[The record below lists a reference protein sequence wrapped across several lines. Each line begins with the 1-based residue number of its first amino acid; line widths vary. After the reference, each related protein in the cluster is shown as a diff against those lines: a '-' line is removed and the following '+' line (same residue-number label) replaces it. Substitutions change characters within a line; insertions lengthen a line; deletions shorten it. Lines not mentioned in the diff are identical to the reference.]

1 MAKSGSFLYRGNMTA
16 IGAVLGLGVCGALIT
31 AGPARAENAEVSTG
45 PAYYYV
51 NQQPSP
57 GTGSKGSNASFNG
70 FSCDKPDSG
79 GQGPTGTAVT
89 ATVTPDISTTT
100 AYGGTL
106 VIAGSTGGTGGTGG
120 SDKTGVCGNGR
131 GGGTGGT
138 GGAVTVTLNGTS
150 SATYPI
156 ANTTVVAYS
165 QGGTGGTGG
174 NTNDPGAHGGD
185 GGSGGAGGAVTVT
198 NNMALNIQ
206 GGSSSLGIV
215 AQSAGGQGGD
225 GGNNNGGLWGDG
237 GDGVPG
243 GAGGNVTIT
252 NNAAIT
258 TAAGTPLAAQ
268 SIGGFGGDG
277 GSSNGTF
284 GGYSGGGGYGGNA
297 GLVTINNIGVLTV
310 GSAANPSAAAG
321 ATAIYAQSVGG
332 GGGNAGVAAGL
343 VALGADGGRAGSGS
357 LVTVNNSS
365 TITAYGPSSVGIF
378 AQSVGGAGGSGGM
391 AFSASG
397 STASVAVGGSG
408 GDGGSGGS
416 VAVNNTADICTGN
429 GCIPSLATTP
439 VTTDSAGG
447 AVGVLAQS
455 VGGGGGVGGMGLSGS
470 GSGLAFAVGGSGGG
484 GGSAGSVAVL
494 STGSIT
500 TVEVNSA
507 GILAQS
513 VGGGGGVGGG
523 AVALSASSGQ
533 SASLSHGGS
542 GGDGGS
548 AGSVAI
554 NCNSFSGDSSAA
566 GACSGQGRLSGLTTG
581 KTISTVG
588 DGSSAIAGQSIGGGG
603 GSGGYAVSLAAGF
616 QGSFALSYGG
626 KGGKGG
632 NGGQVYV
639 SPNGIT
645 LTTTG
650 VGASALVGQS
660 IGGGGGGGGSTV
672 DASLAVANSALSF
685 GVGGSG
691 GAAGAGSTVIVE
703 NTGSVITT
711 SGNSSHGI
719 LAQSIGGGG
728 GSGGS
733 ALGLSAS
740 PQLAVSLGVGG
751 SGGAG
756 GAAGAVTAHN
766 YAANSSQTAAI
777 TTYGYG
783 ASAIL
788 AQSIGGGGGNGGYT
802 TSGALSYSSGAS
814 AAIGGAGGSGNNGG
828 TVQVVNTGLINTYG
842 GGAAA
847 IAAQSIGGGGGSGG
861 YAVAGSIS
869 GSVSANIGAG
879 GSGASGGAGG
889 AVTLVNQAAVTVS
902 AASTGNAPALLAQ
915 SIGGGGG
922 SGGFSGAAGLSSNGT
937 ASMAVG
943 GGGGNGGTGGT
954 VTVDNYSALTVT
966 GPLSPGVVAQSM
978 GGNGGSGGFAIAGSF
993 GESGAVS
1000 AAIGGGGGKGGRASQ
1015 VTVTIQGGGRVSTTG
1030 HQSAGILA
1038 QSIGGAGGNGGW
1050 DIAGSLGGLGS
1061 AGVSLGGSGGGGGAA
1076 GGVTIA
1082 TYDTITTTGL
1092 LSHGIVA
1099 QSIGGSGGLG
1109 GFSAGA
1115 AGSTI
1120 AAPAVAVGGYGGSG
1134 GTGGTVTVNTYTGIS
1149 TAGDLAAAII
1159 AQSIGGTGGSG
1170 GAAYSGSV
1178 STGNPASKI
1187 SVGAAGATGGSGGS
1201 GQNGGAVSVTVANN
1215 LVTSGFDAY
1224 GIIAQSIGGGGGN
1237 GGNASAFAASASG
1250 GGEQSKSGS
1259 ASVAIGGSGAAGGNA
1274 GAVAV
1279 TLTGSIQT
1287 GTAGVAPGN
1296 PGAGDRSVAILAQ
1309 SVGGSGGNGGSA
1321 YANAISG
1328 TGAISVAVGGG
1339 GGTGGTGGRVT
1350 VCGNVSSGSCSNPWG
1365 GVTATGGSILTY
1377 GNHASAIYAQSV
1389 GGGGGR
1395 GGYSESSASSNKY
1408 AASLAVG
1415 GFGGGGGNADAVTVV
1430 AGGTLATT
1438 GAGSTAIFAQSVG
1451 GGGGDGGTATASAT
1465 GQQGGALDGGVAAY
1479 TGTGFAQQTN
1489 TGAAVATA
1497 AQFSQSGPAAST
1509 DEEADNGVGA
1519 SLAIGGAGGKAGNG
1533 GAVLVSSVA
1542 TITTSGML
1550 SNGITAQSVGGGGGN
1565 GGSATTNA
1573 AGGNYAGSI
1582 SLGGTGGGGGA
1593 GSTATVVNTGSIT
1606 TSGLQ
1611 SAAIFAQSVGG
1622 GGGNGGA
1629 ASSTVESGGS
1639 GALSFGLGGSGGGG
1653 GAANLVTVLNFGT
1666 LRTTGINSA
1675 GIFAQS
1681 VGGGGGNGGGATTA
1695 ATAAPASDEDE
1706 EDGST
1711 SASTGTVPTSGSGQS
1726 NSSHNSASAGKTGST
1741 SQGSQAGADGG
1752 YAAGLAIGGSGGGG
1766 AAGGSIVVTNSAS
1779 ITTGTSDG
1787 KGGLNSQAIFA
1798 QSVGGGG
1805 GNGGSA
1811 SSNAD
1816 AGKASVALSMGGTGG
1831 GAGAGGA
1838 VNVGLGGGTLT
1849 TYGANAAA
1857 VYAQSVGG
1865 GGGNGGSASS
1875 TTGSGGSA
1883 SVALGLGGSGA
1894 GGGAGGSVNVC
1905 GSISNNICNND
1916 QAHPTSITT
1925 WGDLSYGIYVQSVGG
1940 GGGNGGAVTTS
1951 ATAGQADDSEPG
1963 ASVSSGSTGTSASTS
1978 KGVAMSAGLGGSGGG
1993 GGSGGT
1999 VSVNSATTIQTAGA
2013 HATAIYAQSVGGGG
2027 GTGASATTNANSGAY
2042 ATSFALGG
2050 SGGNGGAGGAVYVV
2064 NDGTL
2069 ATYGFLSHGIFA
2081 QSVGGGGGDAGGAS
2095 STSAQGGEASLAM
2108 ALGGSGGGGQ
2118 NGQGV
2123 TVTSRGVITTA
2134 AGAAHA
2140 IVAQS
2145 VGGGGGLGGS
2155 AQSSA
2160 SGGKISAPV
2169 TLGGGGGISG
2179 SGGTVSVYI
2188 TRDITA
2194 SGIGSGAVIAQ
2205 SIGGGGGIS
2214 DIIDITSATRASASA
2229 SLTLGSS
2236 SSNAGDGGKILVSTG
2251 GGTSALIQTG
2261 GDNASALV
2269 VQSIGGGGG
2278 IATFSAG
2285 KISGAVSPTFTLGAS
2300 RGGGSGGTSAADAV
2314 MLTLGDNG
2322 GTTSIETW
2330 GRNSMGVAVQS
2341 IGSGGG
2347 IAGFA
2352 TTSAGS
2358 TTATAQ
2364 LGQSGGGGNGR
2375 AVTLSGT
2382 ASIITHAD
2390 NAIGAV
2396 VQSVTGGG
2404 GVALA
2409 AAGSGAIF
2417 SGSTRLGATG
2427 GGTGDGGTVNV
2438 NLTGGRIVTNGFNAH
2453 GLVAQSIAGGGGISG
2468 IRTTSLT
2475 LGGVVA
2481 GYGNMVTVASSSAI
2495 TTYGTSASGI
2505 IAQSIGGGGGI
2516 ATSDGQVNFAGAPSA
2531 SNSRQVLVTTTGA
2544 GAVQTQGATSFGILA
2559 QSIGGGGGAVFG
2571 PNRLL
2576 GANFGA
2582 SIAYADNVGIDTG
2595 ANVITTGMAS
2605 VAVLGQSIGGG
2616 GGVVASTASDA
2627 GFTSYAV
2634 GLNGANASG
2643 LNAGT
2648 MSITTRNQTI
2658 ATAGANAAAVV
2669 GQSIG
2674 AGGTFFSQ
2682 ANTASQG
2689 AVSVT
2694 AYLGTAYG
2702 SGNGGVDQADAIRI
2716 ALGTGGVTTIDTS
2729 GANAFGAVAQA
2740 VGGGG
2745 GIIAISNQAT
2755 GGTVGTAILGQRGGS
2770 GSGMA
2775 TTLTGTANIVTRG
2788 TNALGAVAQ
2797 SISNG
2802 GGILA
2807 VSGQSGAAFTGNV
2820 TLGATAGGG
2829 SNGRTVT
2836 VNLTNGSIAT
2846 GGAYAHGLVAQSIA
2860 GGGGISGLLTNDVKF
2875 GGVVAGNG
2883 GAVSVTSSS
2892 AITTYGTAAAGIV
2905 AQSIGGGGGLA
2916 IGTGA
2921 VTFANTPSGSN
2932 ASQVTVTTSGGGA
2945 VQTQGATSFGILAQ
2959 SVGGGGGAIFGPT
2972 SLLSTNLGTGIGYA
2986 GNIAVDAGANVVTSG
3001 AGSVAI
3007 LGQSIGGGGGVIAST
3022 TSNAGFVNYGTGLNS
3037 AGNGNLNAGTVAVTT
3052 RNQTIATAGANAAAV
3067 VGQAVGAS
3075 GVFFTQANSA
3085 SQGAVNVTGYL
3096 GTVSAGGNGGA
3107 DVADAIKVTLGAGGL
3122 TTIDTSGANAFGAI
3136 AQSVGGGGGI
3146 VAIATQATG
3155 GTVKGAILG
3164 QRGGSGTGLAT
3175 TLTGTANIVTR
3186 GTNALGVVAQ
3196 SISTGGGIFVV
3207 SGQSGAAFTGNVRL
3221 GATGGSGSNTR
3232 AVNVNLSGGSIA
3244 TGGAYAHGL
3253 VAQSIAGGGGISG
3266 VLTNDVTL
3274 GGVLAGNGGAVSVAS
3289 SSAITTYGTA
3299 AAGIVAQ
3306 SIGGGGGLAIGT
3318 GAVTFANAPS
3328 GSNASQVT
3336 VTTTGGGAVQT
3347 QGTTSFG
3354 ILAQSI
3360 GGAGGAIFGPTAP
3373 LSTNLGTGIGYAGNI
3388 AVDAGANVVTSGIG
3402 SVAILGQS
3410 IGGGG
3415 GVIASTTTND
3425 GFVNY
3430 GTGLNSAGNGN
3441 LNAGT
3446 VAITT
3451 RNQTIATSGVNAA
3464 AVVGQSVGAGGVYF
3478 TQANTVSQGTINVTG
3493 YLGTVSAGGNGGANV
3508 ADAIKV
3514 TLGAGGVTTIDTSG
3528 ANAFGAVAQSVGG
3541 GGGIV
3546 AISTR
3551 ANYGNVKGV
3560 QLGQRGGN
3568 GMGMATTVTG
3578 AASIVTRGN
3587 NAFGIVAQSVSNG
3600 GGILAV
3606 ATPGL
3611 EFFTGTAVLGARGGS
3626 GNNAGNATVNLSGGG
3641 GITTT
3646 GVFAHGIVA
3655 QSIAG
3660 GGGISALNTDTVQM
3674 GGGTAGIAGVASVTA
3689 LAPVATSGIGA
3700 SAIVAQSIGGGGG
3713 LALTSYNAQFI
3724 STTGGSDAST
3734 VGVTTTGNGWLQT
3747 TGNLGFGILAQSIGG
3762 GGGAFIAPNHGVIAS
3777 FGASAAYAGGV
3788 YVDAGANV
3796 VTTGQGSTAI
3806 LAQSVGGGGGVIASS
3821 FADAAY
3827 TSYVA
3832 NIYGSSGGNDYG
3844 SNVAVTTHGQTIAT
3858 AGANSAAVIAQSVGA
3873 SGVYYAQTNTA
3884 AQGSIHATFNLGA
3897 GQGSGNG
3904 GVSQSDSVKVTLGSG
3919 GATTIDTSG
3928 ANAFGVVAQSV
3939 GAGGGIYA
3947 IATQST
3953 GGSID
3958 SSRLGA
3964 RGGGGVGLA
3973 TTVTGAANITTR
3985 GTNALG
3991 VVAQSISGGG
4001 GIAVVA
4007 GQSGST
4013 GYSGPVTLGTY
4024 AGGGG
4029 NGGVVNVNLT
4039 GGSIT
4044 TGGVFAPGLVA
4055 QSIAAGGGISGV
4067 HSSGVYLGGYVA
4079 GNGNTV
4085 TVSSG
4090 AAIGTIGNASAGIV
4104 AQSIGGGGGLAL
4116 ANGGNAVILNAPSGS
4131 NASQVR
4137 VTTTGSGSVQTQG
4150 ATAFGILAQSIGGA
4164 GGAVFSPVNQATASF
4179 GTGIAYGG
4187 SIVIDTAANVVTSG
4201 AGSAGIVG
4209 QSIGGGG
4216 GVIASAFSNANV
4228 TSYGVTLNAA
4238 NASGLNGN
4246 TVAVTTRT
4254 QTIATAGANGAGVI
4268 AQSMGAGGTYFTQA
4282 NAASQGAV
4290 HTAINLG
4297 TSVGK
4302 GDGGQNTTYS
4312 TNVTLGAGGVTT
4324 IDTSGANAYGVVGQ
4338 SIGGGGGIV
4347 SIATL
4352 SSGGWIDAGIIG
4364 QRGGGGS
4371 AMPTSVNGTA
4381 NIVTRGTNAA
4391 GVIVQSISGGGGVA
4405 SLSSQSGA
4413 WFSGMVTLGATGGSG
4428 ANANTAYGY
4437 LAAGSVTT
4445 SGAFAPGLVVQS
4457 IAGGG
4462 GIAGI
4467 HTDAVRLGGPLNG
4480 NGGTVSATSSALI
4493 TTYGGASPGIV
4504 AQSIGGGGGLAHGAG
4519 QVYFNSAVSG
4529 SNAGNVW
4536 LTTGTGGTVQTV
4548 GSVSYGILAQSVGGA
4563 GGAVFSEYR
4572 QLAANFGSAIA
4583 YGSAVT
4589 LNVPTSVITNGVG
4602 STAILAQSVGGGG
4615 GVVASVF
4622 TDAGVTNYGV
4632 GNMGGGGS
4640 NLNGGAVSITTQNQT
4655 IATTAANAT
4664 AVVAQSV
4671 GDNGIFFTQTNTAAQ
4686 SSASVNLQ
4694 LGAVRGSG
4702 NGGPSQNDAVA
4713 GYLGNAVIQTS
4724 GANSLGVLV
4733 QSVGGGGG
4741 FASIATQASG
4751 GSINARLGQ
4760 QGGAGSAQDITITGA
4775 PKVLTQ
4781 GVNAA
4786 GVVAQAITGGGG
4798 VMAVSGTS
4806 GAVFS
4811 GSVYLGGTGGGTSGN
4826 AAVSLTLSGGSIQTG
4841 GSFAPGL
4848 VAQVISG
4855 GGGLSA
4861 INATS
4866 VNLGGT
4872 VASKSNTLTLTNG
4885 AAITTTGAASPG
4897 LVAQSIGGGGG
4908 LALAANGATVRLG
4921 NKASGAD
4928 GNNVTITS
4936 NGQIY
4941 TTGVNS
4947 FGILAQSVGSGGGA
4961 VITTGGTVS
4970 AAANASSKASAG
4982 SVTVGVNAPITT
4994 TGAGAHGV
5002 VAQSAA
5008 GGGGIVTNGT
5018 TTLFLS
5024 GNGGGSSHAVSV
5036 YVYAP
5041 ITVSGAGASA
5051 VVAHSTTDPVVEI
5064 AEGVVVTGAA
5074 DGHALLLDGPINEVT
5089 NAGTLQT
5096 FAGGDGLVIDSRIGD
5111 TTVTNKGTLTGSI
5124 KLGDGGANLLTN
5136 EAGATINSGASIDL
5150 GGTGS
5155 FVNHG
5160 RLQQAT
5166 EGVVTTT
5173 INGGFTQSE
5182 DGEVQLRVDHATGK
5196 ADGLHITGAASM
5208 DGKLSLATIN
5218 SGSVKPGRLAIADV
5232 LVSDTGLA
5240 AGNLEL
5246 SAPASAILSYSLT
5259 NTDGR
5264 LGIQADADFTPE
5276 GLSGFGR
5283 RIGELLGRVQS
5294 EAASEY
5300 SKAITAGLVSI
5311 SDTATLDRGYRS
5323 VGDTGAAS
5331 VPQSMLTA
5339 STRAM
5344 QAVTGRLDSWR
5355 MGAAA
5360 AAPGSRDAALDAAA
5374 EASGGGGRAW
5384 MTPEGAY
5391 ETGDGF
5397 DGHYFGTTIGIDGG
5411 ADDGS
5416 FLVGGAFTYG
5426 ETSYDLDGLAASG
5439 TGKQYGVSVYGLRR
5453 FGDAYASVIGY
5464 AATGN
5469 TRYTRD
5475 LRFLG
5480 LTRAAVTRFDGTT
5493 LGARLEVGYA
5503 LPLTAGLK
5511 ITPFAAVEPT
5521 RLHLDEAR
5529 DSFSNGGGVVYEA
5542 SDTISMPM
5550 TLGFQIGGPVTF
5562 EDGSRIEP
5570 FFRAGWKHEFRPDRD
5585 ITRHL
5590 AELPGVSF
5598 QGSDIEVPEDA
5609 AVLRAGVQYRLDE
5622 DFDLQLSVDSELSE
5636 ERQSVGGT
5644 LSLRYRW

>member
-1 MAKSGSFLYRGNMTA
+1 MTA
-16 IGAVLGLGVCGALIT
+16 IGALLGLGVTGALIT
-31 AGPARAENAEVSTG
+31 GAMITVGPAFAGNAEVSTG

-89 ATVTPDISTTT
+89 ATVTPGISTTT
-100 AYGGTL
+100 AYDGTL
-106 VIAGSTGGTGGTGG
+106 VVAGSTGGTGGTGG

-138 GGAVTVTLNGTS
+138 GGAVTVTLNGAS
-150 SATYPI
+150 SDVYPI
-156 ANTTVVAYS
+156 ANTTIVAYS

-185 GGSGGAGGAVTVT
+185 GGSGGAGGTVTVT
-198 NNMALNIQ
+198 NNMTLNIQ

-225 GGNNNGGLWGDG
+225 GGNNNGGLWGNG

-310 GSAANPSAAAG
+310 GTAANPSAAAG

-343 VALGADGGRAGSGS
+343 VALGADGGKAGSGS

-397 STASVAVGGSG
+397 SSAAVAVGGSG

-484 GGSAGSVAVL
+484 GGNAGSVAVL

-542 GGDGGS
+542 GGSGGS
-548 AGSVAI
+548 AGSVAV

-566 GACSGQGRLSGLTTG
+566 GACSGQGRLGGLTTG

-685 GVGGSG
+685 GVGGTG

-711 SGNSSHGI
+711 SGDSSHGI

-766 YAANSSQTAAI
+766 YAANSSQNAAI

-922 SGGFSGAAGLSSNGT
+922 SGGFSGAAGLSSNST

-1030 HQSAGILA
+1030 HQSAGVLA

-1250 GGEQSKSGS
+1250 GGEKSESGS

-1287 GTAGVAPGN
+1287 GMAGVAPGN

-1542 TITTSGML
+1542 TVTTSGML

-1695 ATAAPASDEDE
+1695 ATAAPASDDDD

-1752 YAAGLAIGGSGGGG
+1752 YATGLAIGGSGGGG
-1766 AAGGSIVVTNSAS
+1766 AAGGGIVVTNSAS

-1865 GGGNGGSASS
+1865 GGGNGGSSSS

-1905 GSISNNICNND
+1905 GSISNNICNGD
-1916 QAHPTSITT
+1916 QARPTSITT

-1951 ATAGQADDSEPG
+1951 ATAGQADDSDPG

-2179 SGGTVSVYI
+2179 AGGTVSVYI

-2314 MLTLGDNG
+2314 MLTLGDSG

-2468 IRTTSLT
+2468 IRTTSLA

-2481 GYGNMVTVASSSAI
+2481 GYGNTVTVASSSAI

-2505 IAQSIGGGGGI
+2505 IAQSIGGGGGG
-2516 ATSDGQVNFAGAPSA
+2516 ATSDGQVNFASAPSG

-2582 SIAYADNVGIDTG
+2582 SIAYADNVGIDVG

-2605 VAVLGQSIGGG
+2605 VAVLGQSIAGG
-2616 GGVVASTASDA
+2616 GGVVASTAADA

-2729 GANAFGAVAQA
+2729 GANAFGAVAQS

-2755 GGTVGTAILGQRGGS
+2755 GGTVGTAIMGQRGGS

-2836 VNLTNGSIAT
+2836 VNLTNGSITT

-2883 GAVSVTSSS
+2883 GAVSVASS
-2892 AITTYGTAAAGIV
+2892 AAVTTYGTAAAGIV

-2916 IGTGA
+2916 IGTDA

-2972 SLLSTNLGTGIGYA
+2972 ALLSTNLGTGIGYA

-3001 AGSVAI
+3001 TGSVAI

-3022 TSNAGFVNYGTGLNS
+3022 TA
-3037 AGNGNLNAGTVAVTT
+3037 
-3052 RNQTIATAGANAAAV
+3052 
-3067 VGQAVGAS
+3067 
-3075 GVFFTQANSA
+3075 
-3085 SQGAVNVTGYL
+3085 
-3096 GTVSAGGNGGA
+3096 
-3107 DVADAIKVTLGAGGL
+3107 
-3122 TTIDTSGANAFGAI
+3122 
-3136 AQSVGGGGGI
+3136 
-3146 VAIATQATG
+3146 
-3155 GTVKGAILG
+3155 
-3164 QRGGSGTGLAT
+3164 
-3175 TLTGTANIVTR
+3175 
-3186 GTNALGVVAQ
+3186 
-3196 SISTGGGIFVV
+3196 
-3207 SGQSGAAFTGNVRL
+3207 
-3221 GATGGSGSNTR
+3221 
-3232 AVNVNLSGGSIA
+3232 
-3244 TGGAYAHGL
+3244 
-3253 VAQSIAGGGGISG
+3253 
-3266 VLTNDVTL
+3266 
-3274 GGVLAGNGGAVSVAS
+3274 
-3289 SSAITTYGTA
+3289 
-3299 AAGIVAQ
+3299 
-3306 SIGGGGGLAIGT
+3306 
-3318 GAVTFANAPS
+3318 
-3328 GSNASQVT
+3328 
-3336 VTTTGGGAVQT
+3336 
-3347 QGTTSFG
+3347 
-3354 ILAQSI
+3354 
-3360 GGAGGAIFGPTAP
+3360 
-3373 LSTNLGTGIGYAGNI
+3373 
-3388 AVDAGANVVTSGIG
+3388 
-3402 SVAILGQS
+3402 
-3410 IGGGG
+3410 
-3415 GVIASTTTND
+3415 ND

-3441 LNAGT
+3441 LYAGT
-3446 VAITT
+3446 VAVTT

-3464 AVVGQSVGAGGVYF
+3464 GVVGQSVGAGGVYF
-3478 TQANTVSQGTINVTG
+3478 TQANTVSQGTINVSG

-3551 ANYGNVKGV
+3551 ASYGNAKGV

-3611 EFFTGTAVLGARGGS
+3611 EFFTGTAILGARGGS

-3660 GGGISALNTDTVQM
+3660 GGGISTVNTDTVQM

-3832 NIYGSSGGNDYG
+3832 NLYGSSGGSDYG
-3844 SNVAVTTHGQTIAT
+3844 NNVAVTTHGQTIAT
-3858 AGANSAAVIAQSVGA
+3858 SGANGAAVIAQSVGG

-3897 GQGSGNG
+3897 GQGTGNG
-3904 GVSQSDSVKVTLGSG
+3904 GVSQTDSVRVTLGSG
-3919 GATTIDTSG
+3919 SATTIDTSG

-4024 AGGGG
+4024 TGGGG

-4055 QSIAAGGGISGV
+4055 QSIAGGGGISGV

-4131 NASQVR
+4131 NASQVT

-4164 GGAVFSPVNQATASF
+4164 GGAVFSPVNQATAGF
-4179 GTGIAYGG
+4179 GAGIAYGG

-4254 QTIATAGANGAGVI
+4254 QTIATAGANAAGVV

-4297 TSVGK
+4297 TPVGK

-4312 TNVTLGAGGVTT
+4312 TNVTLGVGGVTT

-4352 SSGGWIDAGIIG
+4352 STGGWIDAGIIG

-4371 AMPTSVNGTA
+4371 AMPTSVSGTA

-4405 SLSSQSGA
+4405 SLSSQSGS
-4413 WFSGMVTLGATGGSG
+4413 WFSGMVTLGATGGNG

-4563 GGAVFSEYR
+4563 GGAAFSEYR
-4572 QLAANFGSAIA
+4572 QLSANFGSAIA

-4589 LNVPTSVITNGVG
+4589 LSVPTSVITNGVG

-4622 TDAGVTNYGV
+4622 ADAGVTNYALS
-4632 GNMGGGGS
+4632 NMGGGGS

-4826 AAVSLTLSGGSIQTG
+4826 AAVSMTLSGGSIQTG

-4872 VASKSNTLTLTNG
+4872 VASKSNTLTVTNG

-4908 LALAANGATVRLG
+4908 LALAATGASVRVG

-4928 GNNVTITS
+4928 GSNITITS

-4947 FGILAQSVGSGGGA
+4947 FGILAQSVGSGGGT
-4961 VITTGGTVS
+4961 VLTTGGTVS

-5136 EAGATINSGASIDL
+5136 QAGGTINSGASIDL

-5160 RLQQAT
+5160 RLQSAT
-5166 EGVVTTT
+5166 AGVVTTT
-5173 INGGFTQSE
+5173 INGGFTQSA
-5182 DGEVQLRVDHATGK
+5182 DGELQLRVDHATGK

-5294 EAASEY
+5294 EAASAY

-5344 QAVTGRLDSWR
+5344 QTVTGRLDSWR

-5360 AAPGSRDAALDAAA
+5360 AAPGSREAALDQTAT
-5374 EASGGGGRAW
+5374 ASGGGNTAGGRAW

-5391 ETGDGF
+5391 ETGGGF

-5426 ETSYDLDGLAASG
+5426 KTSYDLDGLSASG

-5453 FGDAYASVIGY
+5453 FGEAYASVIGY
-5464 AATGN
+5464 AATGD

-5480 LTRAAVTRFDGTT
+5480 MPRAAVTRFDGTT

-5503 LPLTAGLK
+5503 LPLAAGLK

-5529 DSFSNGGGVVYEA
+5529 DSFGNGGGVVYEA

-5570 FFRAGWKHEFRPDRD
+5570 FFRAGWKHEFRPERD

-5590 AELPGVSF
+5590 AELPGIGF
-5598 QGSDIEVPEDA
+5598 QDSDVEVPEDA

-5636 ERQSVGGT
+5636 ERRSVGGT